1 MALEKKF
8 VDLQGLSYFRD
19 SLLEKSIA
27 DSNKNVTNKTANV
40 KAIADYV
47 DNEVNALSNAVTSEL
62 SEKVEME
69 VSNTEP
75 LDENVSLW
83 VDTSATSDEYYKKGE
98 ISTLTSTTLESTDTF
113 LVERSGT
120 PYSIPASSVM
130 PKPANLKQ
138 VIVNKLPKVED
149 AEVDTIYT
157 LNGAPGYVYALS
169 FRVGIFSTECL
180 GEPFTRKQWIT
191 YGGLNLD
198 ALTSVI
204 GTLGVD
210 CLNEVK
216 PVVAVLLAGENIYSR
231 KYVLTTTGEPILDYN
246 APNKVAFKIDNKSNN
261 GRSYSDIYF
270 LDTDT
275 EGNLITSIISV
286 NWDGTLRS

>member
-47 DNEVNALSNAVTSEL
+47 DKEVNTLSNAVTSEL

-75 LDENVSLW
+75 SDENVSLW

-130 PKPANLKQ
+130 PQPANLKQ
-138 VIVNKLPKVED
+138 VIVDKLPNVND
-149 AEVDTIYT
+149 ADVDTIYT
-157 LNGAPGYVYALS
+157 LNSSSGDVYALS
-169 FRVGIFSTECL
+169 FRVGIFSTYFESA
-180 GEPFTRKQWIT
+180 FTRRQWIT
-191 YGGLNLD
+191 YGGLNLN
-198 ALTSVI
+198 ALASII
-204 GTLGVD
+204 GTLGTG

-216 PVVAVLLAGENIYSR
+216 PVVAALLAGENIYSDR
-231 KYVLTTTGEPILDYN
+231 YVLTSVGEPILGFETSSE
-246 APNKVAFKIDNKSNN
+246 VAFKIVPKEY
-261 GRSYSDIYF
+261 GEYCDIYF
-270 LDTDT
+270 LDTDA
-275 EGNLITSIISV
+275 EGKLITKIVSINS
-286 NWDGTLRS
+286 DGTLRS

>member
-47 DNEVNALSNAVTSEL
+47 NKEVNALSNAVTSEL
-62 SEKVEME
+62 SEKVEMA

-157 LNGAPGYVYALS
+157 LNGTLGDMYALS
-169 FRVGIFSTECL
+169 FRVGIFATQYSDASH
-180 GEPFTRKQWIT
+180 TRRQWIT
-191 YGGLNLD
+191 YGGLNLN
-198 ALTSVI
+198 ALASII
-204 GTLGVD
+204 GTLGVG

-216 PVVAVLLAGENIYSR
+216 PVVAALLAGENIYSDR
-231 KYVLTTTGEPILDYN
+231 YVLTSVGEPILGFETSSE
-246 APNKVAFKIDNKSNN
+246 VAFKIIPKEY
-261 GRSYSDIYF
+261 GEYCDIYF
-270 LDTDT
+270 LDTDA
-275 EGNLITSIISV
+275 EGKLITKIVSINS
-286 NWDGTLRS
+286 DGTLRS

>member
-19 SLLEKSIA
+19 SLLENSIA

-47 DNEVNALSNAVTSEL
+47 YKEVNTLSNAVTSEL
-62 SEKVEME
+62 SEKVEMK
-69 VSNTEP
+69 VSDTEP
-75 LDENVSLW
+75 SDENVSLW

-113 LVERSGT
+113 LVERRGT

-130 PKPANLKQ
+130 PQPANLKQ
-138 VIVNKLPKVED
+138 VIVDKLPNVND
-149 AEVDTIYT
+149 ADVDTIYT
-157 LNGAPGYVYALS
+157 LNSLSGVVYAPS
-169 FRVGIFSTECL
+169 FRVGIFSTYY
-180 GEPFTRKQWIT
+180 GSAFTTRQWIT

-204 GTLGVD
+204 ATLGVD
-210 CLNEVK
+210 CLNEVR

-231 KYVLTTTGEPILDYN
+231 KYVLTTTGETMLDYN
-246 APNKVAFKIDNKSNN
+246 GSNKVAFKIDNKENN

-275 EGNLITSIISV
+275 EGNLITSIVSI

>member
-19 SLLEKSIA
+19 SLLEKSIV

-47 DNEVNALSNAVTSEL
+47 DKEVNTLSNAVTSEL
-62 SEKVEME
+62 SEKVEMK
-69 VSNTEP
+69 VSDTEP
-75 LDENVSLW
+75 SDENVSLW

-130 PKPANLKQ
+130 PQPANLKQ

-157 LNGAPGYVYALS
+157 LNGASGDMYALS
-169 FRVGIFSTECL
+169 FRVGIFSTQCL
-180 GEPFTRKQWIT
+180 DAPHTRRQWIT
-191 YGGLNLD
+191 YGGLNLN
-198 ALTSVI
+198 ALASII
-204 GTLGVD
+204 GTLGTG

-216 PVVAVLLAGENIYSR
+216 PVVAALLAGENIYSDR
-231 KYVLTTTGEPILDYN
+231 YVLTSVGEPILGFETSSE
-246 APNKVAFKIDNKSNN
+246 VAFKIIPKRY
-261 GRSYSDIYF
+261 GEYCDIYF
-270 LDTDT
+270 LDTDA
-275 EGNLITSIISV
+275 EGKLITKIVSINIILERY
-286 NWDGTLRS
+286 D

>member
-47 DNEVNALSNAVTSEL
+47 DKEVNTLSNAVTSEL
-62 SEKVEME
+62 SEKVEMK
-69 VSNTEP
+69 VSDTEP
-75 LDENVSLW
+75 SDENVSLW

-157 LNGAPGYVYALS
+157 LNGASGDMYALS
-169 FRVGIFSTECL
+169 FRVGIFSTQCL
-180 GEPFTRKQWIT
+180 DAPHTRRQWIT
-191 YGGLNLD
+191 YGGLNLN
-198 ALTSVI
+198 ALASI
-204 GTLGVD
+204 INTLGVG

-216 PVVAVLLAGENIYSR
+216 PVVAALLAGENIYSDR
-231 KYVLTTTGEPILDYN
+231 YVLTSVGEPILGFETSSE
-246 APNKVAFKIDNKSNN
+246 VAFKIIPKRY
-261 GRSYSDIYF
+261 GEYCDIYF
-270 LDTDT
+270 LDTDA
-275 EGNLITSIISV
+275 EGKLITKIVSINS
-286 NWDGTLRS
+286 DGTLRS

>member
-19 SLLEKSIA
+19 SLLENSIA
-27 DSNKNVTNKTANV
+27 NSNKNVTNKTANV

-47 DNEVNALSNAVTSEL
+47 DKEVNTLSNAVTSEL

-69 VSNTEP
+69 VSDTEP
-75 LDENVSLW
+75 SDENVSLW

-130 PKPANLKQ
+130 PQPANLKQ

-157 LNGAPGYVYALS
+157 LNGASGDMYALS
-169 FRVGIFSTECL
+169 FRVGIFSTQCL
-180 GEPFTRKQWIT
+180 DAPHTRRQWIT
-191 YGGLNLD
+191 YGGLNLN
-198 ALTSVI
+198 ALASII
-204 GTLGVD
+204 GTLGTG

-216 PVVAVLLAGENIYSR
+216 PVVAALLAGENIYSDR
-231 KYVLTTTGEPILDYN
+231 YVLTSVGEPILGFETSSE
-246 APNKVAFKIDNKSNN
+246 VAFKIIPKRY
-261 GRSYSDIYF
+261 GEYCDIYF
-270 LDTDT
+270 LDTDA
-275 EGNLITSIISV
+275 EGKLITKIVSINS
-286 NWDGTLRS
+286 DGTLRS

>member
-47 DNEVNALSNAVTSEL
+47 DKEVNTLSNAVTSEL
-62 SEKVEME
+62 SEKVEMK

-75 LDENVSLW
+75 SDENVSLW

-130 PKPANLKQ
+130 SAPASLKQ
-138 VIVNKLPKVED
+138 VIVDKLPNVND
-149 AEVDTIYT
+149 ADVDTIYT
-157 LNGAPGYVYALS
+157 LNDSSINNNYALS
-169 FRVGIFSTECL
+169 FRVGIFSTYCAEV
-180 GEPFTRKQWIT
+180 FTKRQWIT
-191 YGGLNLD
+191 YGGLNLN
-198 ALTSVI
+198 ALDSVI
-204 GTLGVD
+204 RTLGVD
-210 CLNEVK
+210 CLNGVS
-216 PVVAVLLAGENIYSR
+216 PVTAALLAGENIYSE
-231 KYVLTTTGEPILDYN
+231 KYVLDSGGSQILGSEGSIE
-246 APNKVAFKIDNKSNN
+246 VAFKIVPKEYGD
-261 GRSYSDIYF
+261 YCDIYF
-270 LDTDT
+270 LNTNA
-275 EGNLITSIISV
+275 EGNLITSIVSI
-286 NWDGTLRS
+286 NRDGTLRS

>member
-19 SLLEKSIA
+19 SLLENSIA

-47 DNEVNALSNAVTSEL
+47 DKEVNSLSNAVTSEL

-69 VSNTEP
+69 VSGTEP
-75 LDENVSLW
+75 SDENVSLW

-130 PKPANLKQ
+130 PQPANLKQ
-138 VIVNKLPKVED
+138 VIVNKLPNVED

-180 GEPFTRKQWIT
+180 GAPLTRRQWIT

-198 ALTSVI
+198 ALSRVI
-204 GTLGVD
+204 GTLGTG
-210 CLNEVK
+210 CLNEVN
-216 PVVAVLLAGENIYSR
+216 PVIAALLAGENIYSEN
-231 KYVLTTTGEPILDYN
+231 YVLSTVGYAQFAEGSS
-246 APNKVAFKIDNKSNN
+246 NKVAFKITPKDYN
-261 GRSYSDIYF
+261 RYCDIYF

>member
-62 SEKVEME
+62 SEKVEMK

-75 LDENVSLW
+75 LDETVSLW

-113 LVERSGT
+113 LVERRGT

-157 LNGAPGYVYALS
+157 LNSLSGVVYAPS
-169 FRVGIFSTECL
+169 FRVGIFSTYY
-180 GEPFTRKQWIT
+180 GSAFTTRQWIT

-198 ALTSVI
+198 ALASAIDTV
-204 GTLGVD
+204 GVG
-210 CLNEVK
+210 CLNGVV
-216 PVVAVLLAGENIYSR
+216 PVAAALLAGENIYSK
-231 KYVLTTTGEPILDYN
+231 KYALASDGSLTLDVN
-246 APNKVAFKIDNKSNN
+246 DSNKVAFKIDNKEDK
-261 GRSYSDIYF
+261 GHSYSDIYF
-270 LDTDT
+270 LDTDA
-275 EGNLITSIISV
+275 EGNLITSIVSI
-286 NWDGTLRS
+286 NRDGTLRS

>member
-19 SLLEKSIA
+19 SLLENSIA

-47 DNEVNALSNAVTSEL
+47 DKEVNALSTAVTSEL

-157 LNGAPGYVYALS
+157 LNGSLGDMYALS
-169 FRVGIFSTECL
+169 FRVGIFSTECS
-180 GEPFTRKQWIT
+180 GEPLTRRQWIT
-191 YGGLNLD
+191 YGGLNLN
-198 ALTSVI
+198 ALATII
-204 GTLGVD
+204 GTLGVG

-216 PVVAVLLAGENIYSR
+216 PVVAALLAGENIYSDR
-231 KYVLTTTGEPILDYN
+231 YVLTSVGEPILGFETSSE
-246 APNKVAFKIDNKSNN
+246 VAFKIVPKEY
-261 GRSYSDIYF
+261 GEYCDIYF
-270 LDTDT
+270 LDTDA
-275 EGNLITSIISV
+275 EGKLITKIVSMNS
-286 NWDGTLRS
+286 DGTLRS

>member
-47 DNEVNALSNAVTSEL
+47 DKEVNALSTAVTSEL
-62 SEKVEME
+62 SEKVEMK

-130 PKPANLKQ
+130 SAPASLKQ
-138 VIVNKLPKVED
+138 VIVDKLPNVDD
-149 AEVDTIYT
+149 ADVDTIYT
-157 LNGAPGYVYALS
+157 LNDSSLNNNYALS
-169 FRVGIFSTECL
+169 FRVGIFSTYCAGL
-180 GEPFTRKQWIT
+180 FTKRQWIT
-191 YGGLNLD
+191 YGGLNLN
-198 ALTSVI
+198 ALGSAI
-204 GTLGVD
+204 YTLGVD
-210 CLNEVK
+210 CLNGVS
-216 PVVAVLLAGENIYSR
+216 PVTAALLAGENIYSD
-231 KYVLTTTGEPILDYN
+231 KYVLDSGGSQILGFESSSE
-246 APNKVAFKIDNKSNN
+246 VAFKIVPKEY
-261 GRSYSDIYF
+261 GEYCDIYF
-270 LDTDT
+270 LDTDA
-275 EGNLITSIISV
+275 EGKLITSIVSI
-286 NWDGTLRS
+286 NKDGTLRS

>member
-19 SLLEKSIA
+19 SLLEKSIV

-47 DNEVNALSNAVTSEL
+47 DKEVNTLSNAVTSEL
-62 SEKVEME
+62 SEKVEMK
-69 VSNTEP
+69 VSDTEP
-75 LDENVSLW
+75 SDENVSLW

-130 PKPANLKQ
+130 PQPANLKQ

-157 LNGAPGYVYALS
+157 LNGASGDMYALS
-169 FRVGIFSTECL
+169 FRVGIFSTQCL
-180 GEPFTRKQWIT
+180 DAPHTRRQWIT
-191 YGGLNLD
+191 YGGLNLN
-198 ALTSVI
+198 ALASII
-204 GTLGVD
+204 GTLGTG

-216 PVVAVLLAGENIYSR
+216 PVVAALLAGENIYSDR
-231 KYVLTTTGEPILDYN
+231 YVLTSVGEPILGFETSSE
-246 APNKVAFKIDNKSNN
+246 VAFKIIPKRY
-261 GRSYSDIYF
+261 GEYCDIYF
-270 LDTDT
+270 LDTDA
-275 EGNLITSIISV
+275 EGKLITKIVSINS
-286 NWDGTLRS
+286 DRTLRS

>member
-47 DNEVNALSNAVTSEL
+47 DKEVNTLSNAVTSEL
-62 SEKVEME
+62 SEKVEMK
-69 VSNTEP
+69 VSDTEP
-75 LDENVSLW
+75 SDENVSLW

-130 PKPANLKQ
+130 PQPANLKQ
-138 VIVNKLPKVED
+138 VIVNKLPNVED
-149 AEVDTIYT
+149 ADVDTIYT
-157 LNGAPGYVYALS
+157 LNGASGDMYALS
-169 FRVGIFSTECL
+169 FRVGIFSTQCL
-180 GEPFTRKQWIT
+180 DAPHTRRQWIT

-198 ALTSVI
+198 ALISI
-204 GTLGVD
+204 IATLGVD
-210 CLNEVK
+210 CLNEVV
-216 PVVAVLLAGENIYSR
+216 PVNAALLAGENIYSM
-231 KYVLTTTGEPILDYN
+231 KYVLTSLGDATLGFESSSE
-246 APNKVAFKIDNKSNN
+246 VAFKIVPKEY
-261 GRSYSDIYF
+261 GAYCDIYF
-270 LDTDT
+270 LDTDA
-275 EGNLITSIISV
+275 EGNLITSIVSV
-286 NWDGTLRS
+286 NRDGTLRS

>member
-47 DNEVNALSNAVTSEL
+47 DKEVNTLSNAVTSEL
-62 SEKVEME
+62 SEKVEMK
-69 VSNTEP
+69 VSDTEP
-75 LDENVSLW
+75 SDENVSLW
-83 VDTSATSDEYYKKGE
+83 VDTSATSDEYYKKGG

-157 LNGAPGYVYALS
+157 LNGASGDMYALS
-169 FRVGIFSTECL
+169 FRVGIFSTQCL
-180 GEPFTRKQWIT
+180 DAPHTRRQWIT
-191 YGGLNLD
+191 YGGLNLN
-198 ALTSVI
+198 ALASII

-216 PVVAVLLAGENIYSR
+216 PVAAALLAGENIYSDR
-231 KYVLTTTGEPILDYN
+231 YVLTSVGEPILGFETSSE
-246 APNKVAFKIDNKSNN
+246 VAFKIIPKRY
-261 GRSYSDIYF
+261 GEYCDIYF
-270 LDTDT
+270 LDTDA
-275 EGNLITSIISV
+275 EGKLITKIVSINS
-286 NWDGTLRS
+286 DGTLRS

>member
-47 DNEVNALSNAVTSEL
+47 DKEVNTLSNAVTSEL
-62 SEKVEME
+62 SEKVEMK

-113 LVERSGT
+113 LVERRGT

-157 LNGAPGYVYALS
+157 LNGTLGDVYALS
-169 FRVGIFSTECL
+169 FRVGIFSTQCSGASL
-180 GEPFTRKQWIT
+180 TRRQWIT
-191 YGGLNLD
+191 YGGLNLN
-198 ALTSVI
+198 ALASII
-204 GTLGVD
+204 GTLGVG

-216 PVVAVLLAGENIYSR
+216 PVVAALLAGENIYSDR
-231 KYVLTTTGEPILDYN
+231 YVLTTVGEPILGFETSSE
-246 APNKVAFKIDNKSNN
+246 VAFKIVPKEY
-261 GRSYSDIYF
+261 GEYCDIYF
-270 LDTDT
+270 LDTDA
-275 EGNLITSIISV
+275 EGKLITKIVSINS
-286 NWDGTLRS
+286 DGTLRS

>member
-19 SLLEKSIA
+19 SLLEKSIV

-47 DNEVNALSNAVTSEL
+47 DKEVNTLSNAVTSEL

-75 LDENVSLW
+75 SDENVSLW

-130 PKPANLKQ
+130 PQPANLKQ

-157 LNGAPGYVYALS
+157 LNGASGDMYALS
-169 FRVGIFSTECL
+169 FRVGIFSTQCL
-180 GEPFTRKQWIT
+180 DAPHTRRQWIT
-191 YGGLNLD
+191 YGGLNLN
-198 ALTSVI
+198 ALASII
-204 GTLGVD
+204 GTLGTG

-216 PVVAVLLAGENIYSR
+216 PVVAALLAGENIYSDR
-231 KYVLTTTGEPILDYN
+231 YVLTSVGEPILGFETSSE
-246 APNKVAFKIDNKSNN
+246 VAFKIIPKRY
-261 GRSYSDIYF
+261 GEYCDIYF
-270 LDTDT
+270 LDTDA
-275 EGNLITSIISV
+275 EGKLITKIVSINS
-286 NWDGTLRS
+286 DGTLRS

>member
-47 DNEVNALSNAVTSEL
+47 DKEVNTLSNAVTSEL
-62 SEKVEME
+62 SEKVEMK

-75 LDENVSLW
+75 SDENVSLW

-130 PKPANLKQ
+130 PQPANLKQ

-157 LNGAPGYVYALS
+157 LNGALGDMYALS

-180 GEPFTRKQWIT
+180 GAPHTRRQWIT
-191 YGGLNLD
+191 YGGLNLN
-198 ALTSVI
+198 ALASII
-204 GTLGVD
+204 GTLGTG

-216 PVVAVLLAGENIYSR
+216 PVVAALLAGENIYSDR
-231 KYVLTTTGEPILDYN
+231 YVLTSVGEPILGFETSSE
-246 APNKVAFKIDNKSNN
+246 VAFKIVPKEY
-261 GRSYSDIYF
+261 GEYCDIYF
-270 LDTDT
+270 LDTDA
-275 EGNLITSIISV
+275 EGKLITKIVSINS
-286 NWDGTLRS
+286 DGTLRS

>member
-47 DNEVNALSNAVTSEL
+47 DKEVNTLSNAVTSEL
-62 SEKVEME
+62 SEKVEMK
-69 VSNTEP
+69 VSDTEP
-75 LDENVSLW
+75 SDENVSLW

-130 PKPANLKQ
+130 PQPANLKQ
-138 VIVNKLPKVED
+138 VIVNKLPNVED

-157 LNGAPGYVYALS
+157 LNGTSGDMYALS
-169 FRVGIFSTECL
+169 FRVGIFATQYSDASH
-180 GEPFTRKQWIT
+180 TRRQWIT
-191 YGGLNLD
+191 YGGLNLNALD
-198 ALTSVI
+198 AVI
-204 GTLGVD
+204 KAVGVG
-210 CLNEVK
+210 CLNYVK
-216 PVVAVLLAGENIYSR
+216 PVVAALLAGENIYSDR
-231 KYVLTTTGEPILDYN
+231 YVLTSVGEPILGFETSSE
-246 APNKVAFKIDNKSNN
+246 VAFKIVPKEY
-261 GRSYSDIYF
+261 GEYCDIYF
-270 LDTDT
+270 LDTDA
-275 EGNLITSIISV
+275 EGKLITKIVSINS
-286 NWDGTLRS
+286 DGTLRS

>member
-47 DNEVNALSNAVTSEL
+47 DKEVNTLSNAVTSEL
-62 SEKVEME
+62 SEKVEMK
-69 VSNTEP
+69 VSDTEP
-75 LDENVSLW
+75 SDENVSLW

-98 ISTLTSTTLESTDTF
+98 ISTLTSTTLKSTDTF
-113 LVERSGT
+113 LVERSGP

-157 LNGAPGYVYALS
+157 LNGTLGDMYALS
-169 FRVGIFSTECL
+169 FRIGIFSTQCSGAPL
-180 GEPFTRKQWIT
+180 TRRQWIT
-191 YGGLNLD
+191 YGGLNLN
-198 ALTSVI
+198 ALASII
-204 GTLGVD
+204 GTLGVG

-216 PVVAVLLAGENIYSR
+216 PVVAALLAGENIYSDR
-231 KYVLTTTGEPILDYN
+231 YVLTSVGEPILGFETSSE
-246 APNKVAFKIDNKSNN
+246 VAFKIVPKEY
-261 GRSYSDIYF
+261 GEYCDIYF
-270 LDTDT
+270 LDTDA
-275 EGNLITSIISV
+275 EGNLITSIVSINS
-286 NWDGTLRS
+286 DGTLRS

>member
-19 SLLEKSIA
+19 SLLENSIA

-47 DNEVNALSNAVTSEL
+47 DQEVNTLSNAVTSEL
-62 SEKVEME
+62 SEKVEMK

-138 VIVNKLPKVED
+138 VIVNKLPNVEKAD
-149 AEVDTIYT
+149 VDTIYT

-180 GEPFTRKQWIT
+180 SAPLTRRQWIT

-198 ALTSVI
+198 ALSRVI
-204 GTLGVD
+204 GTLGTG

-216 PVVAVLLAGENIYSR
+216 PVVAALLAGENIYSDR
-231 KYVLTTTGEPILDYN
+231 YVLTSVGEPILGFETSSE
-246 APNKVAFKIDNKSNN
+246 VAFKIVPKEY
-261 GRSYSDIYF
+261 GEYCDIYF
-270 LDTDT
+270 LDTDA
-275 EGNLITSIISV
+275 EGKLITKIVSINS
-286 NWDGTLRS
+286 DGTLRS

>member
-19 SLLEKSIA
+19 SLLENSIA

-47 DNEVNALSNAVTSEL
+47 DNEVNKLSTTVTSEL

-83 VDTSATSDEYYKKGE
+83 VDTSATSEEYYKKGE

-157 LNGAPGYVYALS
+157 LNGTSGNMYALS
-169 FRVGIFSTECL
+169 FRVGIFSTHYSDASHA
-180 GEPFTRKQWIT
+180 RRQWIT
-191 YGGLNLD
+191 YGGLNLN
-198 ALTSVI
+198 ALASII
-204 GTLGVD
+204 GTLGVG

-216 PVVAVLLAGENIYSR
+216 PVVAALLAGENIYSDR
-231 KYVLTTTGEPILDYN
+231 YVLTSVGEPILGFETSSE
-246 APNKVAFKIDNKSNN
+246 VAFKIIPKEY
-261 GRSYSDIYF
+261 GEYCDIYF
-270 LDTDT
+270 LDTNA
-275 EGNLITSIISV
+275 EGKLITKIVSINS
-286 NWDGTLRS
+286 DGTLRS

>member
-19 SLLEKSIA
+19 SLLENSIA

-47 DNEVNALSNAVTSEL
+47 DKEVNTLSNAVTSEL
-62 SEKVEME
+62 SEKVEMK

-149 AEVDTIYT
+149 AEVETIYT
-157 LNGAPGYVYALS
+157 LNGASGDIYALS
-169 FRVGIFSTECL
+169 FRIGIFSTECL
-180 GEPFTRKQWIT
+180 GAPHTRRQWIT
-191 YGGLNLD
+191 YGGLNLN
-198 ALTSVI
+198 ALASII
-204 GTLGVD
+204 GTLGVG

-216 PVVAVLLAGENIYSR
+216 PVVAALLAGENIYSDR
-231 KYVLTTTGEPILDYN
+231 YVLTSVGEPILGFETSSE
-246 APNKVAFKIDNKSNN
+246 VAFKIVPKEY
-261 GRSYSDIYF
+261 GEYCDIYF
-270 LDTDT
+270 LDTDA
-275 EGNLITSIISV
+275 EGKLITKIVSINS
-286 NWDGTLRS
+286 DGTLRS

>member
-47 DNEVNALSNAVTSEL
+47 DKEVNTLSNAVTSEL
-62 SEKVEME
+62 SEKVEMK
-69 VSNTEP
+69 VSDTEP
-75 LDENVSLW
+75 SDENVSLW
-83 VDTSATSDEYYKKGE
+83 VDTSATSDEYYKKGG

-157 LNGAPGYVYALS
+157 LNGASGDMYALS
-169 FRVGIFSTECL
+169 FRVGIFSTQCL
-180 GEPFTRKQWIT
+180 DAPHTRRQWIT
-191 YGGLNLD
+191 YGGLNLN
-198 ALTSVI
+198 ALASI
-204 GTLGVD
+204 INTLGVG

-216 PVVAVLLAGENIYSR
+216 PVVAALLAGENIYSDR
-231 KYVLTTTGEPILDYN
+231 YVLTSVGEPILGFETSSE
-246 APNKVAFKIDNKSNN
+246 VAFKIIPKRY
-261 GRSYSDIYF
+261 GEYCDIYF
-270 LDTDT
+270 LDTDA
-275 EGNLITSIISV
+275 EGKLITKIVSINS
-286 NWDGTLRS
+286 DGTLRS

>member
-47 DNEVNALSNAVTSEL
+47 DKEVNTLSNAVTSEL
-62 SEKVEME
+62 SEKVEMK
-69 VSNTEP
+69 VSDTEP
-75 LDENVSLW
+75 SDENVSLW

-130 PKPANLKQ
+130 PQPANLKQ
-138 VIVNKLPKVED
+138 VIVNKLPNVED

-157 LNGAPGYVYALS
+157 LNGALGDVYALS

-180 GEPFTRKQWIT
+180 GAPHTRRQWIT
-191 YGGLNLD
+191 YGGLNLN
-198 ALTSVI
+198 ALASII
-204 GTLGVD
+204 GTLGTG

-216 PVVAVLLAGENIYSR
+216 PVVAALLAGENIYSDR
-231 KYVLTTTGEPILDYN
+231 YVLTSVGEPILGFETSSE
-246 APNKVAFKIDNKSNN
+246 VAFKIIPKRY
-261 GRSYSDIYF
+261 GEYCDIYF
-270 LDTDT
+270 LDTDA
-275 EGNLITSIISV
+275 EGKLITKIVSINS
-286 NWDGTLRS
+286 DGTLRS

>member
-19 SLLEKSIA
+19 SLLENSIA

-62 SEKVEME
+62 SEKVEMK

-130 PKPANLKQ
+130 PQPANLKQ
-138 VIVNKLPKVED
+138 VIVNKLPNVED

-157 LNGAPGYVYALS
+157 LNGTLGDMYALS
-169 FRVGIFSTECL
+169 FRIGIFSTECS
-180 GEPFTRKQWIT
+180 GAPHTRRQWIT
-191 YGGLNLD
+191 YGGLNLN
-198 ALTSVI
+198 ALASII
-204 GTLGVD
+204 GTLGTG

-216 PVVAVLLAGENIYSR
+216 PVVAALLAGENIYSDR
-231 KYVLTTTGEPILDYN
+231 YVLTSVGEPILGFETSSE
-246 APNKVAFKIDNKSNN
+246 VAFKIVPKRY
-261 GRSYSDIYF
+261 GEYCDIYF
-270 LDTDT
+270 LDTDA
-275 EGNLITSIISV
+275 EGKLITKIVSINS
-286 NWDGTLRS
+286 DGTLRS

>member
-19 SLLEKSIA
+19 ALLEKSIA

-62 SEKVEME
+62 SEKVEMK

-130 PKPANLKQ
+130 SAPASLKQ
-138 VIVNKLPKVED
+138 VIVDKLPNVND
-149 AEVDTIYT
+149 ADVDTIYT
-157 LNGAPGYVYALS
+157 LNDSSLNNNYALS
-169 FRVGIFSTECL
+169 FRVGIFSTYCAGL
-180 GEPFTRKQWIT
+180 FTNRQWIT
-191 YGGLNLD
+191 YGGLNLN
-198 ALTSVI
+198 ALGSAI
-204 GTLGVD
+204 YTLGVD
-210 CLNEVK
+210 CLNGVS
-216 PVVAVLLAGENIYSR
+216 PVTAALLAGENIYSD
-231 KYVLTTTGEPILDYN
+231 KYVLDSGGSQILGFEGSSE
-246 APNKVAFKIDNKSNN
+246 VAFKIVPKEY
-261 GRSYSDIYF
+261 GRYCDIYF
-270 LDTDT
+270 LDTDA
-275 EGNLITSIISV
+275 EGNLITSIVSI
-286 NWDGTLRS
+286 NKDGTLRS

>member
-47 DNEVNALSNAVTSEL
+47 DKEVNSLSTAITSEL

-69 VSNTEP
+69 VSGTEP
-75 LDENVSLW
+75 SDENVSLW

-130 PKPANLKQ
+130 SAPTSLKQ
-138 VIVNKLPKVED
+138 VIVDKLPNVND
-149 AEVDTIYT
+149 ADVDTIYT
-157 LNGAPGYVYALS
+157 LNDSSLNNNYALS
-169 FRVGIFSTECL
+169 FRVGIFSTYCAGL
-180 GEPFTRKQWIT
+180 FTKRQWIT
-191 YGGLNLD
+191 YGGLNLN
-198 ALTSVI
+198 ALDSVI
-204 GTLGVD
+204 HNLGVD
-210 CLNEVK
+210 CLNGVS
-216 PVVAVLLAGENIYSR
+216 PVTAALLAGENIYSD
-231 KYVLTTTGEPILDYN
+231 KYVLDSGGSQIVGFESSSEI
-246 APNKVAFKIDNKSNN
+246 AFKIVPKNY
-261 GRSYSDIYF
+261 GEYCDIYF
-270 LDTDT
+270 LNTDA
-275 EGNLITSIISV
+275 EGNLITSIVSI
-286 NWDGTLRS
+286 NRDGTLRS